1 MQALLGVSLA
11 GGAILKLAATATAAG
26 MIWIH
31 LCGSYT
37 PGSGSTWGTLGVAH
51 SGTSNAGVTTPFGCP
66 PSSSGN
72 NPYGMEVFGGGSG
85 VPAGSR
91 AYWQIDAPAGL
102 VIVGVHTEGSG
113 MVSYGVNQNMGWG
126 GGFYWQGGG
135 AQAYPGE
142 VGYSSPPLFSSY
154 FGWQIICGWSTCNGT
169 TKPGEISV
177 LGLELEAAEGSGPDS
192 VCGSRKPRRGQWLG
206 PR

>member
-1 MQALLGVSLA
+1 MIPAPERARRSSTCGRTTAAVRRQRLSTSRWCAEGPVTCRVRRTDGSPIKRRLVQVILGVSVA

-37 PGSGSTWGTLGVAH
+37 PGSGSTWGTLCVAH

-66 PSSSGN
+66 PRSSGS

-85 VPAGSR
+85 VPAGKR

-102 VIVGVHTEGSG
+102 VIVGVHTRGSG
-113 MVSYGVNQNMGWG
+113 MVSYGVN
-126 GGFYWQGGG
+126 
-135 AQAYPGE
+135 
-142 VGYSSPPLFSSY
+142 
-154 FGWQIICGWSTCNGT
+154 
-169 TKPGEISV
+169 
-177 LGLELEAAEGSGPDS
+177 
-192 VCGSRKPRRGQWLG
+192 
-206 PR
+206 